1 MRRIFTL
8 LLVTLLTFRF
18 AAAQAVLDSTMAPAF
33 ETTIL
38 SVYLDDPSVFLFEKT
53 GEDLIWDFTPYGT
66 ADTDTVYY
74 DDPANTQYSNEFP
87 DASLAVFQD
96 DESIGY
102 IRNTAEKYELLG
114 AAALIEDSVYVLEFD
129 PPTILIDFPYT
140 YGSSIFDT
148 TEFVI
153 TDSGEAFGF
162 PAIDSVQYKV
172 SIINDRLVQAWGTL
186 ILPNASYEGTLLEKS
201 ITTQIDSLWMKV
213 PFFGWIPMGD
223 PEIYTDSAF
232 RWLTDVVLHPYAELY
247 YDEGEIGS
255 VSYFFDHTVSA
266 PSMIVKNAPTVHI
279 FPNPVQNNF
288 TVRAVF
294 SHDAQ
299 IIIYDMSGK
308 TVHRQRHPAGKDQT
322 LIDAGKLKPGFYNLV
337 IRNHNQR
344 SSIKFIRL
352 NN

>member
-1 MRRIFTL
+1 MRRILTL
-8 LLVTLLTFRF
+8 LLVVMLTFRF

-38 SVYLDDPSVFLFEKT
+38 SVYLDDPSAFVFDKT
-53 GEDLIWDFTPYGT
+53 GEDLIWDFTPYD
-66 ADTDTVYY
+66 ASDTDTVYY
-74 DDPANTQYSNEFP
+74 DDPANTPYFDEFP

-102 IRNTAEKYELLG
+102 IRNTADLYELLG
-114 AAALIEDSVYVLEFD
+114 AAALIEDSVYLLEFD

-140 YGSSIFDT
+140 YGSTIYDT
-148 TEFVI
+148 TEFII
-153 TDSGEAFGF
+153 TDSGEVFGF
-162 PAIDSVQYKV
+162 PAIDSVKYKV

-232 RWLTDVVLHPYAELY
+232 RWLTNVVLHPYAELY
-247 YDEGEIGS
+247 YNEGEVGS

-266 PSMIVKNAPTVHI
+266 PAMVIKDAPAVHL
-279 FPNPVQNNF
+279 FPNPVQNDF
-288 TVRAVF
+288 TVQAVF
-294 SHDAQ
+294 SHDAE
-299 IIIYDMSGK
+299 IIIYDMTGK
-308 TVHRQRHPAGKDQT
+308 TVYRQIHPAGQNQT
-322 LIDAGKLKPGFYNLV
+322 LVDARKLKPGFYNLV
-337 IRNHNQR
+337 IRNHSQR
-344 SSIKFIRL
+344 SSSKFIRMR
-352 NN
+352 N